1 MNVTKKWL
9 WLFAVVTLTLPLH
22 GQQLDSLDI
31 KIGQMI
37 LIGMPKAEVDP
48 KVLEEVRLGKA
59 GAIIFFEKN
68 IPRSNSYMAFKKMAW
83 TYQQAAPIP
92 LLISIDQ
99 EGGLVNRLKEKYGFP
114 RSISA
119 MQMGRDALLD
129 SVRFYG
135 ASTGATLAG
144 LGINLNFAPD
154 VDVAVNPDNP
164 VIVKKERA
172 FSDNEEAVATMAKE
186 FVKTHRKVNVLTALK
201 HFPGHGS
208 SFVDTHLGLAD
219 VTNTWQARELVPF
232 KRLIDSGYVDMV
244 MTSHIVNR
252 KLDPAG
258 LPGTL
263 SKRMLDSLLRK
274 ELGYDGVIV
283 TDDMQM
289 HAITLHYGLEDAIKL
304 AIQAGVDIMC
314 FSNNIQGSEERT
326 VDKVHSI
333 VRGFVE
339 GGVIPQARIDESYD
353 RILKLKQRLS
363 EDPIRDYHLKT
374 RRAVQ
379 QIATLRQ
386 QFMEVQQKYF
396 EELAKRDSLEK
407 ELSALSKPKKKKK
420 KSKN

>member
-232 KRLIDSGYVDMV
+232 KRLIDSGYADMV
-244 MTSHIVNR
+244 MTSHIVNQ
-252 KLDPAG
+252 KLDPSG

-263 SKRMLDSLLRK
+263 SKRVLDSLLRK
-274 ELGYDGVIV
+274 QMGYNGVIV
-283 TDDMQM
+283 SDDMQM
-289 HAITLHYGLEDAIKL
+289 HAITLHYGLDEAIKL
-304 AIQAGVDIMC
+304 AVNAGVDIMC
-314 FSNNIQGSEERT
+314 FANNIQGSEERT
-326 VDKVHSI
+326 VDKVHTI
-333 VRGFVE
+333 IRQFVNQ
-339 GGVIPQARIDESYD
+339 GIISASRIDESY
-353 RILKLKQRLS
+353 RRVMKLKERLTADPVRFYDRTLVAQQQEIDSLQKQTQEAQVELEKAKETITNLEQILS
-363 EDPIRDYHLKT
+363 E
-374 RRAVQ
+374 
-379 QIATLRQ
+379 AT
-386 QFMEVQQKYF
+386 
-396 EELAKRDSLEK
+396 S
-407 ELSALSKPKKKKK
+407 KKKKK
-420 KSKN
+420 KKR